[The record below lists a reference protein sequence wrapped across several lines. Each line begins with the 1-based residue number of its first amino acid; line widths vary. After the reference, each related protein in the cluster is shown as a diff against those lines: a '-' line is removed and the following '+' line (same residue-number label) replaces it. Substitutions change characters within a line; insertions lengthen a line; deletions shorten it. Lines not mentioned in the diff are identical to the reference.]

1 MWDKHCKDLDVCKS
15 VIAEYGGNII
25 ELIREIALEGRI
37 QTINKMSELDKEEEK
52 NMERNMD
59 EDDERS
65 PSEER
70 GGVEPTGGTEEEG
83 RRSENESRQM
93 ETGDADGNRE
103 NEVNDDNVVDGEGD
117 RGRPEGRGTRGTEGM
132 GPGDRDRGDT
142 SRGGGGMGRMDRDG
156 QGRREECWWWNTKTC
171 RYGTRCRYLHLERC
185 KKVLDTGF
193 CWEVGAG
200 MCNLKHPKVCRE
212 SANNRPCNREDC
224 RYIHPVRNIFRSI
237 NEEYSRRRDSSVENG
252 LQRNSRGGGDELPP
266 FLWNARTR
274 GSLPGAGMGMRMG
287 SQGQRD
293 RMERMGGAWGAGGT
307 RGEDGGMEVG
317 RTSEMIERLKT
328 KMNERMNERLRV
340 AMEEYNREMI
350 EEVEKEMRRKQN
362 S

>member
-1 MWDKHCKDLDVCKS
+1 MCK
-15 VIAEYGGNII
+15 
-25 ELIREIALEGRI
+25 
-37 QTINKMSELDKEEEK
+37 
-52 NMERNMD
+52 
-59 EDDERS
+59 
-65 PSEER
+65 
-70 GGVEPTGGTEEEG
+70 
-83 RRSENESRQM
+83 
-93 ETGDADGNRE
+93 
-103 NEVNDDNVVDGEGD
+103 
-117 RGRPEGRGTRGTEGM
+117 
-132 GPGDRDRGDT
+132 
-142 SRGGGGMGRMDRDG
+142 
-156 QGRREECWWWNTKTC
+156 
-171 RYGTRCRYLHLERC
+171 
-185 KKVLDTGF
+185 
-193 CWEVGAG
+193 
-200 MCNLKHPKVCRE
+200 LKHPKVCRE
-212 SANNRPCNREDC
+212 RANNRPCNREDC